1 MEHKSFFKMEEC
13 YDKIL
18 AISNNGESSQYR
30 IIVKLMNNL
39 KNGSNVLNVRNCLI
53 ILINLCFEIEYSDY
67 MDNIGK
73 SIDELSDTER
83 SQVWE
88 LLMAEFNN

>member
-1 MEHKSFFKMEEC
+1 MEDC

-30 IIVKLMNNL
+30 TLVKLMSNL
-39 KNGSNVLNVRNCLI
+39 KNGSNVFNVRNCLI
-53 ILINLCFEIEYSDY
+53 ILINLCFDIEYSDY
-67 MDNIGK
+67 IDSIGK

-83 SQVWE
+83 SHVWE
-88 LLMAEFNN
+88 LLMAEIKN